1 LPYSKQAWQQNVLA
15 AIHSAASHGLH
26 RCQRQLFSATDRTF
40 LIARL
45 ATDETYREIPEI
57 VAELRTLEQKVT
69 KITKNLDGILHQLK
83 IGWAS
88 ES

>member
-1 LPYSKQAWQQNVLA
+1 MLA
-15 AIHSAASHGLH
+15 ARHSAASHGLH

-57 VAELRTLEQKVT
+57 VAELKNLEQKAT
-69 KITKNLDGILHQLK
+69 KITKELDGIVQQLK
-83 IGWAS
+83 VSAAS